1 MKTDNDRHW
10 TKSWKEQLEGYSVA
24 PPPEVWEEL
33 RGEIAPRQSIG
44 KRWILWTAAACVALL
59 VGTAIGLH
67 YLSIEPIPAMTP
79 LETNNS
85 EPIQAQ
91 PVEPELDT
99 QPVKNNENKL
109 YAQVQAHTLPTP
121 TTHEGSVDTKANAT
135 TTPVI
140 DNPGNDSQTEN
151 SISGSDQPPH
161 NKYQLLPPSPERDT
175 PLDAP
180 IHRKPVKSGNSSW
193 SVAISLGNNWI
204 AAADK
209 RNGFGNFAPYSTLE
223 MASIPSG
230 ENSNKQNVTPYQ
242 HIMLE
247 NINSQPTTDIKH
259 HFPISAGI
267 TVQKSITR
275 SLALETGLVY
285 TYLASDLTAGG
296 ASYYTQ
302 KQELHYLGIPLKL
315 NWNFWQKKYFNLY
328 VAGGGMVEKC
338 IDGKLSSHYQTDR
351 KSALSQHES
360 LHVAPLQWS
369 LSAAAGIS
377 FKLAS
382 HIGLYIEPGIVYY
395 FDDGAD
401 ISTIRKEKPFN
412 INLQAGVRF
421 DF

>member
-1 MKTDNDRHW
+1 M
-10 TKSWKEQLEGYSVA
+10 
-24 PPPEVWEEL
+24 
-33 RGEIAPRQSIG
+33 
-44 KRWILWTAAACVALL
+44 
-59 VGTAIGLH
+59 
-67 YLSIEPIPAMTP
+67 
-79 LETNNS
+79 
-85 EPIQAQ
+85 
-91 PVEPELDT
+91 
-99 QPVKNNENKL
+99 
-109 YAQVQAHTLPTP
+109 
-121 TTHEGSVDTKANAT
+121 
-135 TTPVI
+135 
-140 DNPGNDSQTEN
+140 
-151 SISGSDQPPH
+151 
-161 NKYQLLPPSPERDT
+161 
-175 PLDAP
+175 
-180 IHRKPVKSGNSSW
+180 
-193 SVAISLGNNWI
+193 
-204 AAADK
+204 
-209 RNGFGNFAPYSTLE
+209 
-223 MASIPSG
+223 
-230 ENSNKQNVTPYQ
+230 TPYQ